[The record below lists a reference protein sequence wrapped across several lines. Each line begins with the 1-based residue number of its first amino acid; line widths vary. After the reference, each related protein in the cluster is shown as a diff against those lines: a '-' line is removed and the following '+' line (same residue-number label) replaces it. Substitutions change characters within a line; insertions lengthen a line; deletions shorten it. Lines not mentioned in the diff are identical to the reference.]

1 MFKNFILT
9 TFAFLMLLLVVPAPA
24 DAQSAPPPS
33 DFFQLKKRNRTVK
46 NYFKGSYIRFWF
58 DNGQWV
64 EGTIVKIA
72 RDSLWLNEQRIQLVP
87 QGFGTVIDTVTYGA
101 YKLHYKDIYAIPREK
116 EGFSYIKDGT
126 LVQIGSAGYILLNI
140 INGLG
145 KDSPPLFGSENGPKL
160 AIATGVFLLGTL
172 WHHLHRS
179 ELRIGKKYR
188 IEYIHSN

>member
-1 MFKNFILT
+1 MFKNFSLT
-9 TFAFLMLLLVVPAPA
+9 TFAFLLFLLAAPESA
-24 DAQSAPPPS
+24 GAQSAPS
-33 DFFQLKKRNRTVK
+33 DFFQLKKRNRTIK

-58 DNGQWV
+58 DNGQWA

-72 RDSLWLNEQRIQLVP
+72 RDSLWLNEQRIQLVG

-101 YKLHYKDIYAIPREK
+101 YKLHYRDIYAMPREK

-126 LVQIGSAGYILLNI
+126 IIQVGAAGYILLNI

-145 KDSPPLFGSENGPKL
+145 ADSPPLFGSRNGPKL
-160 AIATGVFLLGTL
+160 AVAAGVFLLGTL
-172 WHHLHRS
+172 WHKLHQS

-188 IEYIHSN
+188 IQYIHSN

>member
-1 MFKNFILT
+1 MFKNFSLT
-9 TFAFLMLLLVVPAPA
+9 TFAFLLFLLAAPERA
-24 DAQSAPPPS
+24 GAQSAPS

-64 EGTIVKIA
+64 EGSIVKIA
-72 RDSLWLNEQRIQLVP
+72 RDSLWINEQRIQLVA
-87 QGFGTVIDTVTYGA
+87 QGFGSVIDTVTYGA
-101 YKLHYKDIYAIPREK
+101 YKLHYKDIYAMPREK

-145 KDSPPLFGSENGPKL
+145 KDSPPLFGSQNGPKL
-160 AIATGVFLLGTL
+160 AIATGIFLLGTL
-172 WHHLHRS
+172 WHKLHRS

-188 IEYIHSN
+188 IQYIHSN